1 MSYFSRHGSGGAAS
15 AYPTLPPTPEE
26 PEEDIL
32 TDHEENAETGL
43 RRHQPHA
50 ENAIEAP
57 DRYCYAIIGSHAQSS
72 DGLQNEVV
80 TTSSRSSNANDADTV
95 LPLRPRSR
103 SSTISTEPFPDLD
116 ASMSE
121 LPSLAYRA
129 QEEAYKHAMGKVAE
143 EILRMNEIRDHI
155 TAIRG
160 PVSSVEDEEL
170 ARNRSSMVVLEGVR
184 PCPEVSHHDHFCAQ
198 HEAHKRAMHERV
210 DQFLKER
217 DDVPKHFGKK
227 FNAVTNMIVHM
238 EFILFRSKKFPRDPL
253 NHASE
258 DDLKTVFHYTTKI
271 IEYFS
276 VVGGLIFRER
286 NNAERARV
294 LIAQVAAKTGVTLLD
309 RFKEMAAIII
319 QYLKR
324 ARRSEQNF
332 FENFQQFFEVWLYD
346 DFHVMYNNYLV
357 EHMPNVPPNL
367 QRLSYLLNATYNMLG
382 QMIRDYEALGKI
394 NRDIGDRFIR
404 PVVDQMALGD
414 DPYGNPINEPAYPAG
429 EHENKY
435 LLALSRS
442 TTERHQSEVH
452 RELAFILGHA
462 QTETEAERHVNQ
474 TRSPTVLSACL
485 EVSNN
490 GAPQDH
496 AHGAGNRTSQQG
508 RAAHE
513 ALHCPFLQRVEPHGS
528 RNSNRLG
535 PSDVPLV
542 YRSSPFIV
550 RHHSNTLERRTLSRP
565 YPMPEGYRHD
575 NSQSSQQSIWQP
587 SYSTAQMFP
596 SESSQTLDAESS
608 GSDNHPVEHGEDGTC
623 GDSDTEYAL
632 TEGMS
637 SLGFN
642 QCWDEIHRANSK
654 APQPASARHLQ
665 TGYSENNGGQPPHIG
680 HHRILNEFL
689 RQHTSTQQFEATP
702 SHSAQSSHAQSHDGP
717 ELECPQDDCLDEDVL
732 DLNAAE
738 EEEDDEAWLRH
749 DYIDYRHRCTNTFAA
764 RLEALAH
771 IRRQNSIENG
781 EYEDPSNNVPSFA
794 ASRPRPS
801 DYSIPRP
808 VLQLQYPAYE
818 DVLDQDQT
826 QAPPLERRVVTRDD
840 NNSPILP
847 PMPEYPRFAVAL
859 DSDEDHPV
867 PVGIVRPQPRRA
879 AVPLPLPHPVTRRG
893 LSSDCEREREAFIY
907 GVPRQNPK
915 L

>member
-32 TDHEENAETGL
+32 TDHENEETGL
-43 RRHQPHA
+43 CHHQPYA
-50 ENAIEAP
+50 KNAVEAP
-57 DRYCYAIIGSHAQSS
+57 DQYRHATVESHAQSS
-72 DGLQNEVV
+72 DDLQNEVV
-80 TTSSRSSNANDADTV
+80 TTSTKCSNANEADTV

-155 TAIRG
+155 IAIRG
-160 PVSSVEDEEL
+160 PASSVEDEEL
-170 ARNRSSMVVLEGVR
+170 ARSRSSMIVLEGVR
-184 PCPEVSHHDHFCAQ
+184 PCPEVSHHDHFCVQ
-198 HEAHKRAMHERV
+198 QEAHKRAMHERV
-210 DQFLKER
+210 DQFLKGRE
-217 DDVPKHFGKK
+217 DVPKHFGKR
-227 FNAVTNMIVHM
+227 FSAVTSMIVHM
-238 EFILFRSKKFPRDPL
+238 EFILFRSKNFPRDPL
-253 NHASE
+253 NQASE
-258 DDLKTVFHYTTKI
+258 NDLKTVFHYTTKI

-276 VVGGLIFRER
+276 AVGGLIFRER

-294 LIAQVAAKTGVTLLD
+294 LISQVAAKTGVTLLD

-332 FENFQQFFEVWLYD
+332 FEIFQQFFEVWLYD

-357 EHMPNVPPNL
+357 EHMPNIPPNF

-404 PVVDQMALGD
+404 PVVDQMARGD
-414 DPYGNPINEPAYPAG
+414 NLYGNPINEPAYPAC

-442 TTERHQSEVH
+442 AAERHQSEVH

-462 QTETEAERHVNQ
+462 QTETGAKHHVNQ
-474 TRSPTVLSACL
+474 ARSPTVLSACFGI
-485 EVSNN
+485 SNDE
-490 GAPQDH
+490 APQDH
-496 AHGAGNRTSQQG
+496 AHGLGNRTSQEC

-513 ALHCPFLQRVEPHGS
+513 ALHYPFHSRVEPHGRRIS
-528 RNSNRLG
+528 DRLG

-550 RHHSNTLERRTLSRP
+550 RHHSNTLEQGTLSRP
-565 YPMPEGYRHD
+565 YPMPDGYRHD
-575 NSQSSQQSIWQP
+575 NSQLPEQSILQS
-587 SYSTAQMFP
+587 SYTSAQMF
-596 SESSQTLDAESS
+596 SSQSS
-608 GSDNHPVEHGEDGTC
+608 HALAAGSSRSDSLPVEHGKDDTC
-623 GDSDTEYAL
+623 GVSDTDYAPPEAM
-632 TEGMS
+632 T
-637 SLGFN
+637 SLKFN
-642 QCWDEIHRANSK
+642 RCWEETHRPNSK
-654 APQPASARHLQ
+654 ASLSSYAGHPQ
-665 TGYSENNGGQPPHIG
+665 TGDAENNGGHITRHG
-680 HHRILNEFL
+680 TLNEHL
-689 RQHTSTQQFEATP
+689 RGHTSTEQSEATS
-702 SHSAQSSHAQSHDGP
+702 SHSAQSSRTQSYDESKP
-717 ELECPQDDCLDEDVL
+717 QCQQDDCPDEDIL

-738 EEEDDEAWLRH
+738 EEEDEEAWLRH

-801 DYSIPRP
+801 GYSISRSM
-808 VLQLQYPAYE
+808 LQFQYPAYE
-818 DVLDQDQT
+818 DASDQDQ
-826 QAPPLERRVVTRDD
+826 ALERRVVARDD

-847 PMPEYPRFAVAL
+847 PMPEHPRFAVSL

-867 PVGIVRPQPRRA
+867 PVGIVRPQPRPA
-879 AVPLPLPHPVTRRG
+879 AMPIALPCPVTRRG
-893 LSSDCEREREAFIY
+893 LSSDCEREREVFIY
-907 GVPRQNPK
+907 EAPRQNPK

>member
-15 AYPTLPPTPEE
+15 ACPTLPPTPEE

-32 TDHEENAETGL
+32 TDHEGNEEAGL

-50 ENAIEAP
+50 DNAIETP
-57 DRYCYAIIGSHAQSS
+57 DRYCHAAIESHAQSS
-72 DGLQNEVV
+72 DDLQNEVV
-80 TTSSRSSNANDADTV
+80 TTPSKSSNANEADTV

-155 TAIRG
+155 IAIRG
-160 PVSSVEDEEL
+160 PASSAEDEES
-170 ARNRSSMVVLEGVR
+170 ARSRSSMIVLEGVR
-184 PCPEVSHHDHFCAQ
+184 PCPEVSHHDHFCVQ

-210 DQFLKER
+210 DQFLKGR
-217 DDVPKHFGKK
+217 DDVPKHFGKR

-238 EFILFRSKKFPRDPL
+238 EFILFRSKNFPRDPL
-253 NHASE
+253 SHASE
-258 DDLKTVFHYTTKI
+258 DDLKTVFHYTTKM

-276 VVGGLIFRER
+276 AVGGLIFRER

-332 FENFQQFFEVWLYD
+332 FEIFQQFFEVWLYD

-357 EHMPNVPPNL
+357 EHMPNIPPNL

-404 PVVDQMALGD
+404 PVVDQMARGD
-414 DPYGNPINEPAYPAG
+414 DPYGKPINEPAYPSG
-429 EHENKY
+429 KHENKY

-442 TTERHQSEVH
+442 AAELHQSEVH

-462 QTETEAERHVNQ
+462 QTETEAEHHANQ
-474 TRSPTVLSACL
+474 AHSPTVLSGCL
-485 EVSNN
+485 GISNN

-496 AHGAGNRTSQQG
+496 AHSVGNKTSQQG
-508 RAAHE
+508 NAAHE
-513 ALHCPFLQRVEPHGS
+513 ALHLPFLSRVEPHGR
-528 RNSNRLG
+528 RNSARLG

-550 RHHSNTLERRTLSRP
+550 RHHSNTLEQEALSGP
-565 YPMPEGYRHD
+565 YPLSDEYRRD
-575 NSQSSQQSIWQP
+575 NSQLSQKPILQT
-587 SYSTAQMFP
+587 SYSTAQMF
-596 SESSQTLDAESS
+596 SSQSSHTLAAESS
-608 GSDNHPVEHGEDGTC
+608 RSDNLPVEHGGDDIC
-623 GDSDTEYAL
+623 GESDAEYAP
-632 TEGMS
+632 TKAMS
-637 SLGFN
+637 SLESN
-642 QCWDEIHRANSK
+642 RCWDEIHRANSK
-654 APQPASARHLQ
+654 APQSASAGYPQ
-665 TGYSENNGGQPPHIG
+665 TGGSDNNSG
-680 HHRILNEFL
+680 HMARHGTLNERL
-689 RQHTSTQQFEATP
+689 RRHTSTQQSEA
-702 SHSAQSSHAQSHDGP
+702 ASSHGTQLSRSQSHDETEP
-717 ELECPQDDCLDEDVL
+717 QRQQDDCLDEDIL

-738 EEEDDEAWLRH
+738 EEDDDEAWLRH

-764 RLEALAH
+764 RLEVLAH

-801 DYSIPRP
+801 NYSISRS
-808 VLQLQYPAYE
+808 VLQIQYPAYE
-818 DVLDQDQT
+818 DVLN
-826 QAPPLERRVVTRDD
+826 QAQARAPVLERREVARDD

-879 AVPLPLPHPVTRRG
+879 AMPILLPRPVTRRG

-907 GVPRQNPK
+907 EAPRQNPK